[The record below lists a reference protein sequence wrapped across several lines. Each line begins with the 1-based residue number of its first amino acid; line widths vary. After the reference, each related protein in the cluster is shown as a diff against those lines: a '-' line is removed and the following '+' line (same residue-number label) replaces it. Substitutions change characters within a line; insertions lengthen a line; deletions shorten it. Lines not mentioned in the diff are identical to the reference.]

1 MIFQRG
7 CRDYCYFQY
16 YYVVLFSFIAV
27 SVVTVV
33 PIINTVTTTTTTTT
47 TPTTTSFCT
56 TSAFILSPRRQ
67 SSLLKSKQLLLP
79 PSRDNN
85 RRLSRVNDIAAAAA
99 AAAADDDDDN
109 GEKYED
115 DNIIVDNNNDNNNK
129 QTQNQ
134 LVVLIDNF
142 DQIRSNVLEGEVGQR
157 GEIYVILQVVLFL
170 SLAVGYIP
178 LFGIQNSLDI
188 ICGPF
193 FLILG
198 ILVCLSSVL
207 DLGKSLSPWP
217 VVPMVNTI
225 NKCDDTDAD
234 ADNDDT
240 LLVTSGFLSYGQVR
254 HPLYL
259 GVLLIGI
266 GLSVVTNSVPRLLIT
281 IILYYL
287 FELKT
292 DYEEKSLKDAYPISY
307 EAYMEDVP
315 TKFIPKLLLQLLEK

>member
-7 CRDYCYFQY
+7 CRDYYYFQY

-47 TPTTTSFCT
+47 TTTSFCT

-67 SSLLKSKQLLLP
+67 SKQLLLP

-99 AAAADDDDDN
+99 AAADDDN

-115 DNIIVDNNNDNNNK
+115 DNTIVDNNNDNNNK

-225 NKCDDTDAD
+225 NKGDDNDD
-234 ADNDDT
+234 DNDDT

-315 TKFIPKLLLQLLEK
+315 TKSKTFVVH

>member
-1 MIFQRG
+1 MVFQRG
-7 CRDYCYFQY
+7 CRDYYYFQY

-33 PIINTVTTTTTTTT
+33 PIINTVTTTTTTT
-47 TPTTTSFCT
+47 PTTTSFCT

-67 SSLLKSKQLLLP
+67 SKQLLLP

-99 AAAADDDDDN
+99 DDDDN

-115 DNIIVDNNNDNNNK
+115 DNTIVDNNNDNNNK

-225 NKCDDTDAD
+225 NTGDDNDD
-234 ADNDDT
+234 DNDDT